1 MKTLLKTDTHEIK
14 VAYVSPEKEKE
25 GKERVWRDSELLRT
39 DAMLQ
44 SDRQNYQEILT
55 YREELRAYPQQPDFP
70 DGSRPIL

>member
-14 VAYVSPEKEKE
+14 VASVSPEKEKE